1 MGTRR
6 EQVSEMIETG
16 RFLNVSTGNLKQETC
31 AWLADQQKVIDAG
44 LIVYPKGVVGY
55 YIAGWAMLIDEKVPA
70 DLMQVFDLA
79 DLLECD
85 LVCIDRDA
93 HKVDHL
99 PTYDW

>member
-31 AWLADQQKVIDAG
+31 EWLNSQQKVTGAG
-44 LIVYPKGVVGY
+44 LVVYPKREYGC
-55 YIAGWAMLIDEKVPA
+55 YIACWEFLNADMVPA

-93 HKVDHL
+93 PVVDHL
-99 PTYDW
+99 PTYD